1 MRFDIV
7 NDEWVKWNGKLFNLS
22 LEKYFS
28 SLIGWQNEL
37 QYCVSKLKI
46 GNDKSLMLHLL
57 QYYI

>member
-28 SLIGWQNEL
+28 SLIGWQNES